1 MKLRK
6 ISDKKAALELAVGTI
21 VIIVIAVTMLILGI
35 VLVRNIMCGA
45 MGLTIDINDKVKGE
59 INKLFESSGGEV
71 VCIGSGSQAVGMLI
85 GETNIVM
92 CGIKA
97 TEETDYKISLV
108 DITSTNKKVDPEKW
122 ISPPGS
128 ETWTGTSN
136 TADPQPVKKVL
147 RLKIPVDAP
156 ETDLVISLK
165 IEKNNGDVLGT
176 QDLDFSVRKS
186 GWFKSSLC

>member
-1 MKLRK
+1 MRK
-6 ISDKKAALELAVGTI
+6 ITNKKAAIEMSVGTI

-45 MGLTIDINDKVKGE
+45 MGLTIDINDKVRAQ
-59 INKLFESSGGEV
+59 INDMFNSGVGEV
-71 VCIGSGSQAVGMLI
+71 VCIGSGSQAVTMVI
-85 GETNIVM
+85 GENNIVM

-108 DITSTNKKVDPEKW
+108 DISSTNNKIDPSKW
-122 ISPPGS
+122 ISPQGAD
-128 ETWTGTSN
+128 TWTGTSN

-147 RLKIPVDAP
+147 RLNIPDNAP
-156 ETDLVISLK
+156 ETNLVISLK
-165 IEKNNGDVLGT
+165 IEKGNGDVLGT
-176 QDLDFSVRKS
+176 QDLDFAVRKA